1 MDQDKLNGT
10 LSDLSKLVDDILND
24 RVRTEVIPDRME
36 TIASASPFNPQN
48 MTIVKSTVNASGIQ
62 VTTEKKA
69 PVRKKDAS
77 FFSGDGCSIF

>member
-1 MDQDKLNGT
+1 MDQAKLNST
-10 LSDLSKLVDDILND
+10 LSELSKLVEDILND
-24 RVRTEVIPDRME
+24 KVRTVDIPPRME
-36 TIASASPFNPQN
+36 TIATKSPFNPDN